1 MELLLTR
8 VSAARTRPA
17 GTETDQAAPMGRAA
31 ALRGIGARPSCR
43 AGPPGARTSIGSAVP
58 AHQARPAADR
68 HPQPRPGSAGN
79 RWPLSRGS
87 AVSPEGGQ
95 PPPAGVARAARRH
108 RAVRSILCRQSKP
121 EPTPYQCVR
130 REGGPRSLARTRGT
144 AMSANSKAA
153 SNAARASRGRRDRP
167 RGDPVSRR
175 PQRLSPWRRR
185 QERTGGGTVAVVE
198 RHLIFPRP
206 SAILLAIAP
215 MPRASWGSR
224 SAGCANKLR
233 QYGNAGEPI
242 APPGGGGSDAVRRRL
257 RPRTSCLE
265 IGSRGSCSDRRT
277 RGGDALPASMTAQPR
292 SMDGTG
298 ASMM

>member
-17 GTETDQAAPMGRAA
+17 GTETDQAAPIGRAA
-31 ALRGIGARPSCR
+31 ALRRIGARPSCR
-43 AGPPGARTSIGSAVP
+43 AGPPGARTRSGRRSPPIKLDLRLIATRNRDLEAQVIAGRFREDLLFRLKVVNFHLP
-58 AHQARPAADR
+58 AWRARPADIA
-68 HPQPRPGSAGN
+68 P
-79 RWPLSRGS
+79 
-87 AVSPEGGQ
+87 
-95 PPPAGVARAARRH
+95 
-108 RAVRSILCRQSKP
+108 RSILCRQSKP

-130 REGGPRSLARTRGT
+130 REGDHRSLARTRGT

-185 QERTGGGTVAVVE
+185 QERTGGAHGRRGRAASDFPQTLCHTLGNRTHAASILGT
-198 RHLIFPRP
+198 
-206 SAILLAIAP
+206 
-215 MPRASWGSR
+215 R
-224 SAGCANKLR
+224 SARCANKLR

-257 RPRTSCLE
+257 HPRTSCLE
-265 IGSRGSCSDRRT
+265 IGSQWLLQRPRHARR
-277 RGGDALPASMTAQPR
+277 
-292 SMDGTG
+292 
-298 ASMM
+298 